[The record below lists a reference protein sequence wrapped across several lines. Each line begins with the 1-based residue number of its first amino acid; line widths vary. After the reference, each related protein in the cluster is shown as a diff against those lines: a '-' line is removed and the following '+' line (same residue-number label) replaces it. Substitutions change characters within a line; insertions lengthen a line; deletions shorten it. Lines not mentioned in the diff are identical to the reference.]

1 MLTAKKLLQ
10 KYSSKNN
17 FTYYWMNLLFGSSNR
32 LSIVKNSR
40 QCFIDITGKGI

>member
-17 FTYYWMNLLFGSSNR
+17 FTYYWMNPNFDPLFDPIKVAHSA
-32 LSIVKNSR
+32 
-40 QCFIDITGKGI
+40 